1 MLVYRQLM
9 SFSQMILNISRG
21 ILLIQE
27 KSQIIDE

>member
-27 KSQIIDE
+27 RSQIIDE